1 MRPDDFFRMSDVF
14 MFQIP
19 RKIVFGNGAI
29 RRIGE
34 EAANIF
40 AGKKILMVTDKGVV
54 QAGLTKEAVD
64 SLKKSGFQVITFDR
78 VLPDPPVN
86 VVIECI
92 ELARKERVDIIFGI
106 GGGSSIDA
114 AKAVSLFVP
123 YEGDI
128 YSCIGLAINQV
139 KNPGLPKIFIPTT
152 AGTGADLSNS
162 FVLTNDRTNEKISS
176 NTPYAFSDLSIID
189 PELTLNLPP
198 KITAESGM
206 DAFSHSLESFVSL
219 QANPLSDLFALRGME
234 LISKN
239 IGKAY
244 SHGPKSPE
252 ARYAMCFA
260 VCMGTMA
267 LRSSRGGAIHPTCYP
282 LAMKYHLTH
291 GLSISLMMPYVMEFN
306 LASDL
311 KRFAAVASAMGERIE
326 GFSTE
331 EAAQVAVKAVK
342 RLIGDLGLPL
352 RLRDIGVKKEDFGE
366 FARFVAKKYPH
377 YLASNPRKVSEQDI
391 IGIYESAW

>member
-1 MRPDDFFRMSDVF
+1 MRPDDFFKMSDIF

-19 RKIVFGNGAI
+19 RKIIFGNGAI

-40 AGKKILMVTDKGVV
+40 AGKKILMITDKGVV
-54 QAGLTKEAVD
+54 QAGLTDEAAV
-64 SLKKSGFQVITFDR
+64 SLKKNGFDVIVFDG
-78 VLPDPPVN
+78 VLPDPPVS
-86 VVIECI
+86 VVLECI
-92 ELARKERVDIIFGI
+92 ALARKERVDIIFGI

-114 AKAVSLFVP
+114 AKAVSLFFP

-128 YSCIGLAINQV
+128 YSCIGLAINKV
-139 KNPGLPKIFIPTT
+139 KNPGLPKIFVPTT

-162 FVLTNDRTNEKISS
+162 FVLTDDRTKEKISS

-189 PELTLNLPP
+189 PALTLNLPP

-219 QANPLSDLFALRGME
+219 QANPLSDLFALRGIE

-239 IGKAY
+239 IRKAY
-244 SHGPKSPE
+244 SQGPKSPE

-282 LAMKYHLTH
+282 LAMKYRLTH
-291 GLSISLMMPYVMEFN
+291 GLSISLMMPYVMEYN
-306 LASDL
+306 LTSDL
-311 KRFAAVASAMGERIE
+311 KRFAAVASGMGERIE

-331 EAAQVAVKAVK
+331 EAAHLAVKAVK
-342 RLIGDLGLPL
+342 RLMGDLGLPL
-352 RLRDIGVKKEDFGE
+352 RLRDIGVKKEDFAE
-366 FARFVAKKYPH
+366 FARFVTQRYPH
-377 YLASNPRKVSEQDI
+377 YLVSNPRKVSEQDI